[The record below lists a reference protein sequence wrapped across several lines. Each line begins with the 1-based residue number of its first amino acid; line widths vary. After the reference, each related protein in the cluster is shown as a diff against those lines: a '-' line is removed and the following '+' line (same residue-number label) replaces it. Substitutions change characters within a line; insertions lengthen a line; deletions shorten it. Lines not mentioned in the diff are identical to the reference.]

1 MCVYV
6 HLEKKGG
13 GEDEPRII
21 LMSRIERLLKLS
33 TSNWFYEK
41 KLQNI
46 FEEERYVP
54 GNTCYLLV
62 ILRIGLFS

>member
-6 HLEKKGG
+6 HLEKKKGG

-41 KLQNI
+41 RLQNI
-46 FEEERYVP
+46 FEEERHVP
-54 GNTCYLLV
+54 SYSSTY
-62 ILRIGLFS
+62 S